1 MDEFEE
7 QSTTPASVKA
17 CRQWLHP
24 LFALLASIC
33 LLGIVGWTGEVT
45 AWQHWLT
52 LFTGFA
58 FAAERGWVF
67 LRMRAFHAERRRLAY
82 HAGLAAVVALFSI
95 IILILPREGG
105 WSIGQHLFIQSAVL
119 ISGLASVIHHQ
130 GKVTARAF
138 HPGLVLIASFLLIII
153 VGALL
158 LKMPRCTQ
166 TGESCSWLDAA
177 FTSTSAVCVTGLT
190 VQNTATYF
198 SFTGQLVILLLIQ
211 VGGLGIMTLTFF
223 AAVILF
229 EGISMHDRLLLG
241 RMLQENRLA
250 RISRTLTFIVIMTF
264 VCEALGAVVLH
275 SSLGAIT
282 DPGER
287 WFQAIFHAVSA
298 FCNAG
303 FSTLPDGL
311 ADSSVR
317 DNALCQMG
325 IMALIIV
332 GGLGALTNEDLT
344 QWTMAKI
351 RRGRNKEGL
360 RYRLRVHTRLVL
372 AVTSVLIV
380 GGAVVIFLTEYALW
394 DGPEN
399 GGRILSAFFHSVTA
413 RTAGFNAVPMSGI
426 GLLTIQATIIL
437 MLIGGSPG
445 GTAGGLR
452 TTTVAVALGH
462 LWLQLRGSSRGMVV
476 FNRTI
481 PTATGARAL
490 GLVFLAILWL
500 AVNFVVLQ
508 FLEDGKGHSETRLLF
523 ELVSAFATVGLSLD
537 LTPLLTDGGKCLIIV
552 NMFVGRIG
560 LLTVL
565 ATLIPPDRRPASG
578 KPGEN
583 ILLI

>member
-1 MDEFEE
+1 M
-7 QSTTPASVKA
+7 
-17 CRQWLHP
+17 
-24 LFALLASIC
+24 
-33 LLGIVGWTGEVT
+33 
-45 AWQHWLT
+45 T

-67 LRMRAFHAERRRLAY
+67 LRMREFHAERRRLAY

-105 WSIGQHLFIQSAVL
+105 WSTGKHLFIQAAVL

-211 VGGLGIMTLTFF
+211 IGGLGIMTLTFF

-264 VCEALGAVVLH
+264 VCEAVGAVVLH
-275 SSLGAIT
+275 FSLGTLAN
-282 DPGER
+282 PGER

-317 DNALCQMG
+317 DNTLCQTG
-325 IMALIIV
+325 IMALIVV

-351 RRGRNKEGL
+351 RRWRNKEGV

-380 GGAVVIFLTEYALW
+380 GGAAVIFLTEYALW

-399 GGRILSAFFHSVTA
+399 GGRILSAFFHSVTT
-413 RTAGFNAVPMSGI
+413 RTAGFNTVPMSGI
-426 GLLTIQATIIL
+426 GLLTIQATIVL

-500 AVNFVVLQ
+500 AVNFVILQ
-508 FLEDGKGHSETRLLF
+508 FLENGKGHSETRLLF

-583 ILLI
+583 ILVI